1 MLRETRGALVAS
13 GAADGDASFEATAAI
28 SLPRACRPVPPRSS
42 AKTADAP
49 ADLAS
54 MAVGFASALAFG
66 RAIPPAPPTEDGLT
80 APAAWHPSRPVLAT
94 VDGEGQVL
102 IHHDPARRSK
112 GTPADANQTHQ
123 TSPENATT
131 TALRHA
137 SHARARALAWRPRAG
152 ATLAVAGGD
161 GVCLWSKDPGASGAV
176 GDVFNVCGD
185 ARVGGSKSTQNPS
198 RHAWRFRRLPD
209 ERDDAS
215 TVATEDPFRAAGVS
229 TFFSFADAVIAGS
242 ENVRVAIAALISA
255 IASPGKTDETR
266 NSATR
271 RTSRFFRSLLGGL
284 SSARVGSSDRVDSK
298 PLPYDT
304 CAWSPDG
311 RLLVAGSKDRSGI
324 SVWEIA
330 TGKRTAVASD
340 ARGVA
345 SVTFSR
351 CGEYLLAAHA
361 RSGFTVWET
370 EGWRSAHWGTE
381 GRAVTAVAW
390 GPRGGAVSP
399 GPGEKNSPG
408 SEAPPRGATA
418 LVAAEGGGARLV
430 AAHFSRGA
438 PSLAAQ
444 VLPVDLPRAVT
455 AVRNGGDGNRE
466 TTDGKLSANDGAS
479 ASPDVAHMSWDP
491 SGRRLA
497 VAFADSSG
505 SRESEK
511 IGLFA
516 TRLAPVTRA
525 SLIGYVAAESVAVA
539 SRESGNAGPAFGNAG
554 PARVALLSGPGGAA
568 GCRAP
573 GDDAEAT
580 TTLAACWEG
589 GGVSFVPVFA

>member
-1 MLRETRGALVAS
+1 
-13 GAADGDASFEATAAI
+13 
-28 SLPRACRPVPPRSS
+28 
-42 AKTADAP
+42 
-49 ADLAS
+49 
-54 MAVGFASALAFG
+54 
-66 RAIPPAPPTEDGLT
+66 
-80 APAAWHPSRPVLAT
+80 
-94 VDGEGQVL
+94 
-102 IHHDPARRSK
+102 
-112 GTPADANQTHQ
+112 
-123 TSPENATT
+123 
-131 TALRHA
+131 
-137 SHARARALAWRPRAG
+137 
-152 ATLAVAGGD
+152 
-161 GVCLWSKDPGASGAV
+161 
-176 GDVFNVCGD
+176 
-185 ARVGGSKSTQNPS
+185 
-198 RHAWRFRRLPD
+198 
-209 ERDDAS
+209 
-215 TVATEDPFRAAGVS
+215 
-229 TFFSFADAVIAGS
+229 
-242 ENVRVAIAALISA
+242 
-255 IASPGKTDETR
+255 
-266 NSATR
+266 
-271 RTSRFFRSLLGGL
+271 
-284 SSARVGSSDRVDSK
+284 
-298 PLPYDT
+298 
-304 CAWSPDG
+304 
-311 RLLVAGSKDRSGI
+311 VAGSKDRSGI

-525 SLIGYVAAESVAVA
+525 SLIGYVAAESVAGNA
-539 SRESGNAGPAFGNAG
+539 SRESGKRGPRSETRG
-554 PARVALLSGPGGAA
+554 PRVLLCSPGRAAPRGAA
-568 GCRAP
+568 RRGTTRRRPRRSPRAGRGAESPSCRCSR
-573 GDDAEAT
+573 EAVVRRH
-580 TTLAACWEG
+580 
-589 GGVSFVPVFA
+589 VSRVSVSRVNET

>member
-1 MLRETRGALVAS
+1 M
-13 GAADGDASFEATAAI
+13 
-28 SLPRACRPVPPRSS
+28 
-42 AKTADAP
+42 
-49 ADLAS
+49 
-54 MAVGFASALAFG
+54 
-66 RAIPPAPPTEDGLT
+66 
-80 APAAWHPSRPVLAT
+80 
-94 VDGEGQVL
+94 
-102 IHHDPARRSK
+102 

-161 GVCLWSKDPGASGAV
+161 GVCLWSKDPGASGAA
-176 GDVFNVCGD
+176 GDVLNACGD
-185 ARVGGSKSTQNPS
+185 VKKGGSKSAPNQTRQPP
-198 RHAWRFRRLPD
+198 WRFRFLPD

-242 ENVRVAIAALISA
+242 ENVRVAVAALISA

-271 RTSRFFRSLLGGL
+271 RKSRLFRSLLGGL

-455 AVRNGGDGNRE
+455 AVHNGGDGNRE

-497 VAFADSSG
+497 VAFADAPATSTRIFPAG
-505 SRESEK
+505 AV
-511 IGLFA
+511 GLFS
-516 TRLAPVTRA
+516 TRLAPVIRA
-525 SLIGYVAAESVAVA
+525 SLVGYVTAGASFANHESSSDEGGGNGELAAA
-539 SRESGNAGPAFGNAG
+539 RDPG
-554 PARVALLSGPGGAA
+554 PARLALLSGPGGAA

-573 GDDAEAT
+573 GDAAEAA

-589 GGVSFVPVFA
+589 GGVSVVPVFA